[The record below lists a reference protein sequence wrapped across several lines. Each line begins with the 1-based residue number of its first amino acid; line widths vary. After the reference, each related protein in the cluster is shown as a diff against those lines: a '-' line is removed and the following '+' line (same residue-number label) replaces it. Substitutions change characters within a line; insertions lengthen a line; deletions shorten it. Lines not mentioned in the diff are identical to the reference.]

1 MAQFSQPLCT
11 AVQLMLVN
19 LLRSWGVQPSSVIGH
34 SSGEIAA
41 AYACDA
47 LTMDEAIICAYLR
60 GRVMVQPSKRAGAM
74 AAVGLGVSAVE
85 PYLRDRVVIACENS
99 PSSTTISG
107 DADQVDLVLES
118 LAQEKPETF
127 TRRLLVDRAYHS
139 GKNAPSLLYPLS
151 TVHSPITKISTLITW
166 FHRSHERARPEV

>member
-41 AYACDA
+41 AYACGA
-47 LTMDEAIICAYLR
+47 LTMDEAIICAYFR
-60 GRVMVQPSKRAGAM
+60 GQVMAKPTKRVGAM
-74 AAVGLGVSAVE
+74 AAIGLGVTAVQ
-85 PYLRDRVVIACENS
+85 PYLRDGVVTACENS
-99 PSSTTISG
+99 PFSTTISG
-107 DADQVDLVLES
+107 DADQVDLVLET

-127 TRRLLVDRAYHS
+127 TRRLQVDRAYHS
-139 GKNAPSLLYPLS
+139 GKKAPALPYLS
-151 TVHSPITKISTLITW
+151 QV
-166 FHRSHERARPEV
+166 FAA